1 MTADERREIEE
12 WIDLIGKALQRLNR
26 DFDNFKE
33 AVDGMKTTFDR
44 FNELTKKDERRNADD
59 QE

>member
-33 AVDGMKTTFDR
+33 AVNNMKTTFDR
-44 FNELTKKDERRNADD
+44 FNELTKNERRNADD

>member
-1 MTADERREIEE
+1 MTVDERREIEE

-33 AVDGMKTTFDR
+33 AVNGMKTTFDR
-44 FNELTKKDERRNADD
+44 FNELTKNERRNADD